1 MRSRTLARTCI
12 LLLGIG
18 VKAYAS
24 DPTDPTKP
32 REGRGLMFGLA
43 LGPSDTHFGGA
54 EDLVLV
60 IGGPT
65 GTIPLLGGESL
76 EARAGELVP
85 RTLVPV
91 DSEGVVPMR
100 NQRGAA
106 ASLQFGW
113 SFSRRLAVLLDFE
126 ANGGWDDSFN
136 HVMGGPQVRYSPTSR
151 LWVQAGPALGELSYG
166 FSSSVVRIPGRGKGF
181 LVAAGLILLRRP
193 MWLLDVQVRSL
204 PLWYDQFH
212 ANNMSVQL
220 GIIRRRSWGGPAS

>member
-106 ASLQFGW
+106 ASLHSS
-113 SFSRRLAVLLDFE
+113 SFYLGQAVGPIVYGYGFAHAGLE
-126 ANGGWDDSFN
+126 PSIVVGAAV
-136 HVMGGPQVRYSPTSR
+136 VMTVGLVCSR
-151 LWVQAGPALGELSYG
+151 L
-166 FSSSVVRIPGRGKGF
+166 
-181 LVAAGLILLRRP
+181 LRLRKSP
-193 MWLLDVQVRSL
+193 
-204 PLWYDQFH
+204 P
-212 ANNMSVQL
+212 
-220 GIIRRRSWGGPAS
+220 